1 MPTKHRSHLRLD
13 GFLCFSVYAL
23 NNAFGRLYKGL
34 LDGLG
39 LTYPQYLVMVTL
51 WEQDGL
57 SVGEIGDRLSLE
69 SSTLTP
75 LLKRL
80 EAQGLVGRKR
90 SEADER
96 RVLVQLT
103 KTGRRLAEEAAAVP
117 AAVGRSCGLAPRE
130 LEEIR
135 KSLDVL
141 RGHLTEATR

>member
-1 MPTKHRSHLRLD
+1 MPHKTRTPLRLD
-13 GFLCFSVYAL
+13 SFLCFSVYAL

-51 WEQDGL
+51 WEDDGL
-57 SVGEIGDRLSLE
+57 SVGEIGERLSLE

-80 EAQGLVGRKR
+80 EAQGLVERRR

-96 RVLVQLT
+96 RVLVKLT
-103 KTGRRLAEEAAAVP
+103 KKGRRLAEQAAAVP

-135 KSLDVL
+135 RSIDVL
-141 RGHLTEATR
+141 RGHIAEATP